1 MKISVV
7 IPTYNRKH
15 TLPRALDS
23 VLAQSYQPFEI
34 IVIDDGSTDG
44 SSEILN
50 NITELYFKN
59 FSIYLHKNTLFGYM
73 EYHGDDLERDNKLMA
88 ANPKVQEWWSL
99 CGPCQV
105 PDPNRKKGE
114 WWSIME
120 EVFHH
125 D

>member
-1 MKISVV
+1 MIRLGMTLGVREDKIDEYKRLHANVW
-7 IPTYNRKH
+7 P
-15 TLPRALDS
+15 
-23 VLAQSYQPFEI
+23 
-34 IVIDDGSTDG
+34 
-44 SSEILN
+44 EILDN
-50 NITELYFKN
+50 LTELNFKN
-59 FSIYLHKNTLFGYM
+59 FSIYLHNNTLFGYM
-73 EYHGDDLERDNKLMA
+73 EYHGDNLERDNKLMA

-125 D
+125 N